1 MGMLAYSTLR
11 AFEKRPT
18 NTLISVVTIAASD
31 PCFGKTLACHHSER
45 LFLTRRNVSLLP
57 TAEVRG
63 YRGLPVK
70 TTYLSAYHV
79 SNTPT
84 YEGWSD

>member
-1 MGMLAYSTLR
+1 MGLLAYSTLR
-11 AFEKRPT
+11 AFEKYLLTP
-18 NTLISVVTIAASD
+18 LCLVVTIAASD

-63 YRGLPVK
+63 YRRLSVK

-79 SNTPT
+79 SNTQ
-84 YEGWSD
+84 SD